1 MSEKDYIKAQNLTRI
16 RIAWQVM
23 DGITESKLT
32 KADRVLYRTAMQA
45 IDLLQ
50 EHLFDFIEITEEE

>member
-23 DGITESKLT
+23 DGMKESALK
-32 KADRVLYRTAMQA
+32 KADRVLYQAAIQA
-45 IDLLQ
+45 IDILQ
-50 EHLFDFIEITEEE
+50 EHLFYEFDQTEEE